1 MFKKCF
7 DSECCYFDLKPMFI
21 VAKGSNINSRFSQQ
35 WEKKK
40 KGRQLKYK
48 EKKEKFYLRK
58 HR

>member
-48 EKKEKFYLRK
+48 EKKEKFYL
-58 HR
+58 